1 MPSDGKKGGITKKAR
16 LKKRVMSQKRQCCK
30 MVDVSKKGNVEKGVA
45 LQKKGEAAKWQF

>member
-16 LKKRVMSQKRQCCK
+16 LKKSDDTKKRQCCK
-30 MVDVSKKGNVEKGVA
+30 MVEVSKKGNVEKGVA